1 MIVFWIGVA
10 FLFLFALD
18 AWNHHRQRKKRHKK
32 SNFKFLVFEG
42 IVAVGCLVVWAISNF
57 A

>member
-1 MIVFWIGVA
+1 MIVFWVGVA